1 MKYILLKSIQ
11 DPDIPHLLSV
21 HLLPEI
27 SRFIDINEKKYFE
40 YVTSTE
46 NVFYYKV
53 FCDNMLV
60 GSVHCEIVDRILYLS
75 LLVFPDF
82 QRKGYG
88 TQIINDIINGSLPFE
103 FDAIE
108 IAIDKTNV
116 PSLRLFEKI
125 GFIKTSVDGGLIN
138 YRYKK

>member
-1 MKYILLKSIQ
+1 MKYMLLKSTL
-11 DPDIPHLLSV
+11 DPDIPQLLRVHLLS
-21 HLLPEI
+21 EI

-40 YVTSTE
+40 YVTSAE

-53 FCDNMLV
+53 FCDNTLV
-60 GSVHCEIVDRILYLS
+60 GSVHCETVDRTLYLS

-88 TQIINDIINGSLPFE
+88 TQIIKDIINGYLPFD

-108 IAIDKTNV
+108 IAIDRTNL

-125 GFIKTSVDGGLIN
+125 GFTKTSVDGGLIN